1 MENFLRQST
10 NVVLNLVLLALGACD
25 KKSEGTGAPA
35 EAASDQSTIKV
46 TVDAAGYHPSEAKA
60 KAGKPI
66 RLEFTRTSEEGCGHE
81 LVFPGLGIKKD
92 LPLNQPVNVDVTM
105 PASGKLAFTC
115 GMDMYRGA
123 VVAE

>member
-1 MENFLRQST
+1 MRKST
-10 NVVLNLVLLALGACD
+10 ILVLSVFALAACN
-25 KKSEGTGAPA
+25 KKSDASDAPA
-35 EAASDQSTIKV
+35 ADGRPIIKV

-60 KAGKPI
+60 KAGKPL
-66 RLEFTRTSEEGCGHE
+66 RLEFTRTTDEGCGQQ
-81 LVFPGLGIKKD
+81 LVFPSLDIKKD
-92 LPLNQPVNVDVTM
+92 LPLNQTVAVDVTM